1 MDNSDLPATLPASD
15 AASAATPAEFLESLS
30 ARTPVDLRDPPP
42 QGCGEGLGRF
52 LAQVTHLVDAT
63 TDNATN
69 VAYGIARISFEARS
83 AAASAQDMAKSQTER
98 ISAMGDSLQ
107 RFVQSI
113 VGAQGQVEALRA
125 ESDRINVSSTRGAKE
140 AAQANDVFVQLAQN
154 TDSNR
159 TAIQAL
165 GKSFAQVT
173 AVTQVIKDIAQK
185 TSLLALNAN
194 IEAARVGEAGR
205 GFAVVADEIRKL
217 AMSTQRSV
225 ESIATFAAEVSNS
238 LQVVERSTADF
249 VSKMESG
256 KSLAAAMAGN
266 FQDIAQGI
274 DSMAQ
279 GVGSVSNRIAAEVD
293 AVRGLDSQFAE
304 LSATVQDSARRSVE
318 ATRRIAEEVQQSLDA
333 SQTLFAAATQFL
345 TNSKTSRI
353 MRDLDGACRDI
364 EAALARGLE
373 RGDIT
378 EDSLFDTDYVAIP
391 GTNPQKLRTR
401 FTDFIKAQ
409 VQPIEDAWLA
419 QNPDYRYVLL
429 VDRNGYAAAH
439 NSRYDQPLTGDYATD
454 LAGNRSMRRFD
465 DPVGLASAR
474 NTEPYLL
481 QVYAR
486 DTGEI
491 MRELARPVR
500 VGDRHWGAVR
510 LAFV

>member
-1 MDNSDLPATLPASD
+1 MDITDLPA
-15 AASAATPAEFLESLS
+15 AAAVSNSGEVPTPAEFLDALS
-30 ARTPVDLRDPPP
+30 AHSPVDLRDPPP

-52 LAQVTHLVDAT
+52 LGLVTRLVDTT
-63 TDNATN
+63 TDHATD

-83 AAASAQDMAKSQTER
+83 AAGSAQDMARSQTER
-98 ISAMGDSLQ
+98 IAAMGGSLE
-107 RFVQSI
+107 RFVHSI

-125 ESDRINVSSTRGAKE
+125 ESDRINDLSTRGARE
-140 AAQANDVFVQLAQN
+140 AAQAREVFEQLARN

-217 AMSTQRSV
+217 AMNTQRSV
-225 ESIATFAAEVSNS
+225 ESIATFAAEVSGS
-238 LQVVERSTADF
+238 LQLVERSTADF
-249 VSKMESG
+249 VSRMDSG
-256 KSLAAAMAGN
+256 KSLAGAISGN
-266 FQDIAQGI
+266 FQDIARGI
-274 DSMAQ
+274 DAMTQ
-279 GVGSVSNRIAAEVD
+279 GVGAVSTRIAAEVD
-293 AVRGLDSQFAE
+293 AVRGLDDQFGE
-304 LSATVQDSARRSVE
+304 LSAAVQDGARRSVE
-318 ATRRIAEEVQQSLDA
+318 STRRIAEEVQQSLDA
-333 SQTLFAAATQFL
+333 SQTLFDAATRFL
-345 TNSKTSRI
+345 TDSKTSRI
-353 MRDLDGACRDI
+353 MRDLDGACRDV
-364 EAALARGLE
+364 ETALADVLASGAL
-373 RGDIT
+373 T
-378 EDSLFDTDYVAIP
+378 EEALFDADYVPVP
-391 GTNPQKLRTR
+391 GTNPQKHRTR
-401 FTDFIKAQ
+401 FTDIVKAR
-409 VQPIEDAWLA
+409 VQPIEDAWLGRH
-419 QNPDYRYVLL
+419 PDYRYVLL

-474 NTEPYLL
+474 NTNPYLL

-491 MRELARPVR
+491 MQELSRPVR
-500 VGDRHWGAVR
+500 VGQRHWGAVR